1 LFLLPCFSDF
11 VFKIRF
17 MLFKLYKKENLFA
30 KVNLFIL
37 SVKDKQFLGLHLIV
51 LKIILL
57 KNQISLAYG

>member
-1 LFLLPCFSDF
+1 
-11 VFKIRF
+11 

-37 SVKDKQFLGLHLIV
+37 SVKDKQFLVLHLIV